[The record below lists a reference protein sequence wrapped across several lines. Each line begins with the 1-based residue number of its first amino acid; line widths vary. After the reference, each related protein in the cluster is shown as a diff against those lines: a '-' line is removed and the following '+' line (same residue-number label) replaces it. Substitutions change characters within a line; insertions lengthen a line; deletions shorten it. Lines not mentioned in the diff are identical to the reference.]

1 MTITTRPAFRLATAS
16 LTALI
21 LGSGAAMADTWRYAF
36 EEALDEVQGVY
47 AQKFKEEVEANSD
60 TRSSCSPLARWA
72 NPTTSWSR
80 PSRASCSS

>member
-1 MTITTRPAFRLATAS
+1 
-16 LTALI
+16 
-21 LGSGAAMADTWRYAF
+21 MADTWRYAF

-60 TRSSCSPLARWA
+60 HEVQLFPLARWA

-80 PSRASCSS
+80 PSRAFCSS